1 MNSPLGFIIAL
12 QAERASLT
20 RHKISHHT
28 PTQLA
33 SGHWVILSG
42 VGAWN
47 AHHAARKLL
56 KHGVSGLVSWGSAGS
71 LTDTLHPGHLVIP
84 ESILGAT
91 GDVYTADAEWRG
103 RLIAALT
110 TLPLAGGLLTESL
123 CTIAHPRDKLALNTR
138 TNAVAV
144 DMESAAI
151 AAVARHSE
159 VPFVAIRAIA
169 DTASMTLPRSVSLS
183 INTSGKLCL
192 HKLMWHAAL
201 RPDEWMALKQLSTA
215 FAAAHQTLQ
224 TVNEQAVDQHFYFTR
239 PGICT

>member
-1 MNSPLGFIIAL
+1 M
-12 QAERASLT
+12 
-20 RHKISHHT
+20 
-28 PTQLA
+28 
-33 SGHWVILSG
+33 ILSG

-56 KHGVSGLVSWGSAGS
+56 RHGVVGLVSWGSAGS

-84 ESILGAT
+84 ESVLGAT

-103 RLIAALT
+103 RLIAALSG
-110 TLPLAGGLLTESL
+110 TLPLAGGTLTESL
-123 CTIAHPRDKLALNTR
+123 SMMAHPGDKLALNTS
-138 TNAVAV
+138 TKAIAV

-159 VPFVAIRAIA
+159 VPFMAIRAIA

-183 INTSGKLCL
+183 VNSSGRLCL
-192 HKLMWHAAL
+192 HKLLWHAAP
-201 RPDEWMALKQLSTA
+201 RPNEWIALKQLSTA

-224 TVNEQAVDQHFYFTR
+224 LVNEQALGHHFYFTHS
-239 PGICT
+239 GIGA